1 MRHNTMYLEILAKR
15 DEDNNAKYILSN
27 RRTGDI
33 ITEDTDPERFLL
45 FLTGY
50 VEAVDKVVSVEL
62 TSAYIDKGGL

>member
-1 MRHNTMYLEILAKR
+1 MYLEILAKR